1 MLINFKLAF
10 SQKIQNFSFY
20 ILWNQIS
27 KQGCAD
33 LGLGFRKIQILKFT
47 EKKVSDLSPSPRKK
61 SWTRLKPEMPLP
73 RHHAQ
78 LSTCL
83 SPNSSFEVQNISAS
97 IVISY
102 QWNNLTALYF
112 QFFDENYHGLNMA
125 VNGCYM

>member
-1 MLINFKLAF
+1 MKSNIETGLRGSRAGVQKNSNFEIYGK
-10 SQKIQNFSFY
+10 K
-20 ILWNQIS
+20 
-27 KQGCAD
+27 
-33 LGLGFRKIQILKFT
+33 GLGPIPLPQK
-47 EKKVSDLSPSPRKK
+47 KK

-102 QWNNLTALYF
+102 Q
-112 QFFDENYHGLNMA
+112 
-125 VNGCYM
+125 

>member
-1 MLINFKLAF
+1 MK
-10 SQKIQNFSFY
+10 S
-20 ILWNQIS
+20 IS

-33 LGLGFRKIQILKFT
+33 LGLGFRKNSNYEIYG
-47 EKKVSDLSPSPRKK
+47 KKGLRPIPLPQKK
-61 SWTRLKPEMPLP
+61 NPGPGMTCKPEMPLP

-102 QWNNLTALYF
+102 Q
-112 QFFDENYHGLNMA
+112 
-125 VNGCYM
+125 